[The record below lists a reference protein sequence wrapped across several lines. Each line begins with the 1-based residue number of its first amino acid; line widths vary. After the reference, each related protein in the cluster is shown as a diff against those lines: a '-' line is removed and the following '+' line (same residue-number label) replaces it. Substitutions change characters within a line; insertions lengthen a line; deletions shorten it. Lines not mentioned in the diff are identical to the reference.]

1 MKEIDFLPQ
10 WYKDKRRRQGHYR
23 AQYLG
28 LASLLIVMAAWTAV
42 TTHSICKEQDRL
54 DGMTTGV
61 TGTAAAQE
69 FAKMKNDFE
78 TLHVHT
84 ALLSRID
91 QHVRISGLLGEL
103 SAISGNQ
110 VKFSRLYVQAEKQP
124 QQDSAAQLPS
134 NTIRAV
140 RDVMT
145 DKTGPYDGD
154 IRFKVTIAGIASDA
168 TYVAGLIRRLEQS
181 AWFFKVT
188 PSFCKNSTVSEHVVS
203 EFEIICYIANYT
215 ETRTTATRVAVN
227 SASVTEG
234 KGSI

>member
-10 WYKDKRRRQGHYR
+10 WYRDKRLRQSHYR
-23 AQYLG
+23 TQYLG
-28 LASLLIVMAAWTAV
+28 LASLLIVMATWTAV
-42 TTHSICKEQDRL
+42 TTHSIYKEQEQLER
-54 DGMTTGV
+54 MRTGV
-61 TGTAAAQE
+61 IGTAAAQE

-78 TLHVHT
+78 TLHTHT

-103 SAISGNQ
+103 SAISGDK

-124 QQDSAAQLPS
+124 QQDTAAQLPS
-134 NTIRAV
+134 NTIRVV
-140 RDVMT
+140 RDAMT
-145 DKTGPYDGD
+145 DKSGPYDGD

-181 AWFFKVT
+181 SWFFKVT
-188 PSFCKNSTVSEHVVS
+188 PSFCKNSTVSDHVVS

-215 ETRTTATRVAVN
+215 ETRTTATKVAVN
-227 SASVTEG
+227 SAPMTEG